1 LLTTLSPSVDL
12 AKAEFDKEREMKAWF
27 GRSPAPGAASPKGSP
42 GKRLYAIGDVHGC
55 FDELQALLEL
65 IERDHRRRAEKP
77 CHIVFLGDLVDRG
90 PQSREVLSLLRS
102 APPAF
107 AQMHVIKGNH
117 EEMMVRSLSGEPEL
131 IPDWLKHGG
140 RACAISYGVDPAIL
154 NDPDLHRLEHTLL
167 SHIPEADI
175 KFLAAAVDTVRFGD
189 YCLVHAGVRPGVP
202 LGAQTGRDLR
212 WIRQE
217 FLNFDTPHEAY
228 IVHGHTISESVAFR
242 PNRVGIDTG
251 AYQSGIL
258 TALRI
263 EGEERELLAVGTPV
277 TEPAA

>member
-1 LLTTLSPSVDL
+1 M
-12 AKAEFDKEREMKAWF
+12 RAWF
-27 GRSPAPGAASPKGSP
+27 GRGPASGAAAPEGSP

-55 FDELQALLEL
+55 FAELEALLAE
-65 IERDHRRRAEKP
+65 IERDHRRRAAKP

-90 PQSREVLSLLRS
+90 PQSREVVALLRGS
-102 APPAF
+102 PPGF
-107 AQMHVIKGNH
+107 AQMHFIKGNH

-140 RACAISYGVDPAIL
+140 RTCAISYGVDPSIL

-175 KFLAAAVDTVRFGD
+175 RFLAASVDTVRFGD
-189 YCLVHAGVRPGVP
+189 YCLVHAGVRPGVS
-202 LGAQTGRDLR
+202 LEAQTGRDLR

-217 FLNFDTPHEAY
+217 FLGSDTPHEAY

-263 EGEERELLAVGTPV
+263 EGAEREVLAAGTPV
-277 TEPAA
+277 AASAG